1 MILKVGSEQSTAWSV
16 FEAEVTPGFDVGAH
30 LHQSAE
36 ELFYIL
42 DGELDL
48 LAFEPVARTAGDW
61 QSWQSASGA
70 RVMRGGPGS
79 AMFVPAGCPH
89 AFANPGTVPARM
101 LFLVSPPGHEHY
113 LDEIGEQIADG
124 GPPNPEMMGSDA
136 RIRLFRHTRAINNRL
151 ARSPARRLERN
162 NYSERTR
169 GSPDPRIPRDSGPA
183 SSGLPGSGEW
193 PAGITRYGRPAQ
205 L

>member
-1 MILKVGSEQSTAWSV
+1 MTDGLVLPPGAGNMVPGSGMTLKVGAGQSGAWSA

-30 LHQSAE
+30 LHSNAE

-48 LAFEPVARTAGDW
+48 LAFKPQGEASGDW
-61 QSWQSASGA
+61 RGWQSSSGA

-89 AFANPGTVPARM
+89 AFANPGTVPTRM

-113 LDEIGEQIADG
+113 LAELGELIGRG
-124 GPPNPEMMGSDA
+124 G
-136 RIRLFRHTRAINNRL
+136 R
-151 ARSPARRLERN
+151 
-162 NYSERTR
+162 
-169 GSPDPRIPRDSGPA
+169 PDPAAIAEIRARHDIQQLTPLTAGQ
-183 SSGLPGSGEW
+183 PG
-193 PAGITRYGRPAQ
+193 
-205 L
+205 

>member
-1 MILKVGSEQSTAWSV
+1 MTDGLIFPPGAGRAVSGARMTLKVGAEQSKAWSA

-70 RVMRGGPGS
+70 QVMRGGPGS

-113 LDEIGEQIADG
+113 LDEIGRQIADG
-124 GPPNPEMMGSDA
+124 GPPNPEMIAEIRA
-136 RIRLFRHTRAINNRL
+136 RHDIQQLTPMKIGQ
-151 ARSPARRLERN
+151 RR
-162 NYSERTR
+162 
-169 GSPDPRIPRDSGPA
+169 
-183 SSGLPGSGEW
+183 
-193 PAGITRYGRPAQ
+193 
-205 L
+205 